1 MVVPPADVAPNPDV
15 APKVPVKYLHIIV
28 TAI

>member
-15 APKVPVKYLHIIV
+15 APKVPVFRYNI
-28 TAI
+28 

>member
-15 APKVPVKYLHIIV
+15 APKVPVKYLHIMD
-28 TAI
+28 